1 MTRQPEEP
9 QRQPD
14 IHDAEEV
21 VLNRVEEQ
29 VELTKQRIVDSH
41 VSVTRSTIEQQEVVK
56 TLLNKDRVEVRHVP
70 KMQYVDEMPAIREE
84 NGVVIVPVVEEEIQI
99 IRKLVLKEELHIHKV
114 QEAVPFEEV
123 VTLRKQQ
130 VQVEKTKAKENDR

>member
-1 MTRQPEEP
+1 MAGQPEET

-14 IHDAEEV
+14 IHDADDV

-29 VELTKQRIVDSH
+29 VELTKQRVVDSH
-41 VSVTRSTIEQQEVVK
+41 VSVTRSTIEQQEVVS
-56 TLLNKDRVEVRHVP
+56 TLLNKDRVEVKHVP

-84 NGVVIVPVVEEEIQI
+84 EGVMIVPVVEEEIHI
-99 IRKLVLKEELHIHKV
+99 IRKLVLKEELHIYKV
-114 QEAVPFEEV
+114 QETVPFEEV